1 MPRWEENSIQ
11 DPTSME
17 KKVNYNNI
25 VLYIHAVLY
34 IVLYYPCLYIIAIYN
49 ISVLYRDIIS

>member
-1 MPRWEENSIQ
+1 
-11 DPTSME
+11 ME
-17 KKVNYNNI
+17 KKVNYNNT
-25 VLYIHAVLY
+25 VLYIHAILY